1 MKSWTSSCQ
10 LPTHGSQSL
19 TRQIR
24 VWQLEKVGEKVGES
38 RGKFLLFV
46 ANSLPTCLSTVFV
59 PFTHINTS
67 LPTPV
72 CQLKFVVWTPL
83 KGFYNRRYLPCIPTS
98 DSVGVHRI
106 LSSTNHIR
114 YNPNSCPL
122 ISVLLY
128 SSKQNTEG
136 KKKDT
141 TIRSRLSRILSYS
154 LDKMLIHHR
163 LINPFPHL
171 S

>member
-1 MKSWTSSCQ
+1 MKSWTSSINCWQ
-10 LPTHGSQSL
+10 LPTHVCVSL
-19 TRQIR
+19 TRQVR
-24 VWQLEKVGEKVGES
+24 VWQLEKVGEKVGEN
-38 RGKFLLFV
+38 RGKFYLWPTVCQRVWRLLLCRSH
-46 ANSLPTCLSTVFV
+46 ASTR
-59 PFTHINTS
+59 
-67 LPTPV
+67 V

-98 DSVGVHRI
+98 DSVGVHHI

-141 TIRSRLSRILSYS
+141 KIRGGLSRILSYS

-163 LINPFPHL
+163 LINPFPHPF
-171 S
+171 